1 MSTEKK
7 YNLESMTRTSLLAR
21 NTMYNLLGQAAPFVA
36 ILIAL
41 PLLTQRLGAARFGVL
56 GIAWVVLGYFGLF
69 DLGLGRVI
77 TKVIAEKLGVGARKD
92 INDVIWT
99 GLGFMLLIG
108 LTMLLL
114 LFLLAPVLADSLLKI
129 PPELQHE
136 SLIAFKLLAF
146 SVPFVILTSGL
157 RAILEAY
164 QRFGVVNIIR
174 TINGVLL
181 YAAPLAVLPF
191 TVSIHYIVLS
201 IVAVRFLVFVLYA
214 LVCSRSVE
222 DMHKPALRRRL
233 IKPMLQLGGWMSV
246 SNIIGPVMVY
256 FDRFLIGVWLSV
268 TAVTYYVTPYELVSK
283 LLFVTAAF
291 VRVLF
296 PAFSMSLQADAAQAA
311 TLYSRSIRLLLV
323 LFFPITLAVLFFA
336 RPGMTLWLNADFA
349 AKGAGVMQWLAIGI
363 FANAPGQ
370 VAFAAIQ
377 AAGRPDITAK
387 IHLIETPIYLLA
399 LYLFVQHFG
408 IVGAAMAWAGRI
420 IADSTVLFIFAERVQ
435 KSRASGIAKAHQA
448 FAASLGLFMV
458 CLAISQRVSYL
469 VSVSFLCISAPVLF
483 LFLVVKS
490 ERTSILSLIRQM
502 SKKVAVGIFPNRG

>member
-1 MSTEKK
+1 
-7 YNLESMTRTSLLAR
+7 MTRTGLLAR
-21 NTMYNLLGQAAPFVA
+21 NTLYNLLGQVAPFIA
-36 ILIAL
+36 ILFAL

-77 TKVIAEKLGVGARKD
+77 TKVIAEKLGAGARKE

-114 LFLLAPVLADSLLKI
+114 LYLIAPLLADSLLKI
-129 PPELQHE
+129 PPELQRE
-136 SLIAFKLLAF
+136 SLLAFKLLAF

-164 QRFGVVNIIR
+164 QRFGVVNVIR

-181 YAAPLAVLPF
+181 YVAPLAVLPF
-191 TVSIHYIVLS
+191 TVSVHYIVLS
-201 IVAVRFLVFVLYA
+201 IVAVRFLVFGLYA

-222 DMHKPALRRRL
+222 DMHQPVLRRRL
-233 IKPMLQLGGWMSV
+233 IKPMLKLGGWMSV
-246 SNIIGPVMVY
+246 SNVIGPVMVY
-256 FDRFLIGVWLSV
+256 FDRFLLGVWISV
-268 TAVTYYVTPYELVSK
+268 SAVTYYVTPYELVSK

-311 TLYSRSIRLLLV
+311 TLYSRSIRLLLL
-323 LFFPITLAVLFFA
+323 LFFPMTLAIIFFA

-387 IHLIETPIYLLA
+387 IHLVETPLYLPA
-399 LYLFVQHFG
+399 LYLLVQHFG
-408 IVGAAMAWAGRI
+408 IVGAAMAWAGRLLI
-420 IADSTVLFIFAERVQ
+420 ETYLLFMFAE
-435 KSRASGIAKAHQA
+435 KLIGRAAIQFGKFKLLFSG
-448 FAASLGLFMV
+448 STL
-458 CLAISQRVSYL
+458 
-469 VSVSFLCISAPVLF
+469 LF
-483 LFLVVKS
+483 LALTGFGGSLLSTPLFLTLLLLVLLLFWFWLVQSSDKQLLVDAVT
-490 ERTSILSLIRQM
+490 RVRQ
-502 SKKVAVGIFPNRG
+502 RGV